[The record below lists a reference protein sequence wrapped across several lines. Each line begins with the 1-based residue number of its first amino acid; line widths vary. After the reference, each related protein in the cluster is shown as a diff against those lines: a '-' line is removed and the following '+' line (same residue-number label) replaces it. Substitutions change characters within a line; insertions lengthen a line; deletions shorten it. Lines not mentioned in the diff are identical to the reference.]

1 MPLTETILTMKPM
14 NIILLALLSAV
25 LAACDREEDTYMVG
39 TLERDRIDVVVESN
53 EPIITIQARDG
64 QEVQAGD
71 LILEQNP
78 ERAAARLAQQVGLRN
93 QAAARLAELQ
103 RGPREE
109 SIREA
114 RAKLE
119 ASRAREVNTL
129 ANYKRT
135 QEIFDQ
141 GLSSDLRRDTDETN
155 YKTTVAQVK
164 ADSEA
169 LDRLLHGTTIEEL
182 DQASA
187 AVEASE
193 AQVRQ
198 AQLDLERTRIFAPV
212 SGVVDKVLYRIG
224 ERPAPGT
231 TIAIVLD
238 SSRTYARVYVPE
250 HLRTQVIPGKNID
263 VRVDGV
269 DDAFAGRVRWVSSD
283 ATFTPY
289 FALTEHDRSRLSY
302 LAEIDIPEA
311 ADLPSGVPLQA
322 DLPSE

>member
-1 MPLTETILTMKPM
+1 VNKLSAL
-14 NIILLALLSAV
+14 ILLPLLFTLV
-25 LAACDREEDTYMVG
+25 ACDREEATYMVG

-64 QEVQAGD
+64 QEVEAGD
-71 LILEQNP
+71 PILEQDP

-129 ANYKRT
+129 AIYKRT
-135 QEIFDQ
+135 QEVFDQ

-155 YKTTVAQVK
+155 HKTAVAQVK

-169 LDRLLHGTTIEEL
+169 LDRFLHGTTIEEL

-187 AVEASE
+187 AVEAAE

-198 AQLDLERTRIFAPV
+198 AQLDLDRTQIFAPV

-231 TIAIVLD
+231 TIAIILD

-250 HLRTQVIPGKNID
+250 HLRTRVIPGASID
-263 VRVDGV
+263 VLVDGI

-289 FALTEHDRSRLSY
+289 FALTEHDRSRLSF

-311 ADLPSGVPLQA
+311 ADLPTGVPLQA
-322 DLPSE
+322 DFPGE

>member
-1 MPLTETILTMKPM
+1 
-14 NIILLALLSAV
+14 V
-25 LAACDREEDTYMVG
+25 
-39 TLERDRIDVVVESN
+39 
-53 EPIITIQARDG
+53 
-64 QEVQAGD
+64 GD
-71 LILEQNP
+71 LILEQDP
-78 ERAAARLAQQVGLRN
+78 ARATARLAQQVGLRN
-93 QAAARLAELQ
+93 QAAARLAELE

-119 ASRAREVNTL
+119 SSRAREVNTR
-129 ANYKRT
+129 ANLKRT
-135 QEIFDQ
+135 QEVFDR
-141 GLSSDLRRDTDETN
+141 GLSNEGRLDLDTTN
-155 YKTTVAQVK
+155 YKTAAAQIK

-182 DQASA
+182 DQATA
-187 AVEASE
+187 AVEAGD

-198 AQLDLERTRIFAPV
+198 AQLDLDRTQIFAPV
-212 SGVVDKVLYRIG
+212 SGVVDKVLFRMG

-231 TIAIVLD
+231 TIAVVLD

-250 HLRTQVIPGKNID
+250 HLRTRVTPGANID

-269 DDAFAGRVRWVSSD
+269 DSAFSGRVRWVSSD
-283 ATFTPY
+283 AAFTPY
-289 FALTEHDRSRLSY
+289 FALTEHDRSRLSF

-322 DLPSE
+322 DFPGE